1 MYKVI
6 VAGTDGSATATV
18 ALVHAVELAKLS
30 GATLH
35 VVHAHQ
41 TVAPHQATSM
51 AGTVDVVNVN
61 EGIRA
66 DSARVCSDAIAIAG
80 RDGVDVVAH
89 STGGDPSDALIAVAK
104 DVDADVIVIG
114 NRGMTG
120 ARRLLGSVPNK
131 VSHHSPCS
139 LLIVDTSRG

>member
-1 MYKVI
+1 MYEVI
-6 VAGTDGSATATV
+6 VTGTDGSPTATV
-18 ALVHAVELAKLS
+18 ALVHAVQLAKLA

-35 VVHAHQ
+35 VVHAHH

-51 AGTVDVVNVN
+51 AGTVDIVNVN

-66 DSARVCSDAIAIAG
+66 DSARVCADAIAIAA
-80 RDGVDVVAH
+80 RDGVDAVAH

-120 ARRLLGSVPNK
+120 ARRILGSVPNK
-131 VSHHSPCS
+131 VSHHCPCS